1 MHARM
6 RDKSCGH
13 VTLDMQVYRG
23 IPSGI
28 LLLLLTLEDNS
39 ISLRLVQYLSL
50 LCRNMLCRCS
60 AVLVARLC
68 L

>member
-1 MHARM
+1 MYARM

-13 VTLDMQVYRG
+13 VILDTQVYSG

-28 LLLLLTLEDNS
+28 LLLLLILEDNS
-39 ISLRLVQYLSL
+39 VSLRLVQYLSL
-50 LCRNMLCRCS
+50 LCHNMLCCCS